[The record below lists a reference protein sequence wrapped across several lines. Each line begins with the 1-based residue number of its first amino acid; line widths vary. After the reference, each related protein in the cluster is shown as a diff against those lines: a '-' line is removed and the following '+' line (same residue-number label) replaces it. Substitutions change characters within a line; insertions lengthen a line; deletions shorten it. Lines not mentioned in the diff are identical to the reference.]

1 MPDWLHQVM
10 LQGVAMFRSAR
21 YWPLL
26 MLLFYSVT
34 SHANHPVQTGQTAQ
48 AIFPTAPPVLQQA
61 NISLALANQLIAATL
76 QACHAQ
82 HKSAVVSVVDRGGNL
97 VAVQRDDTV
106 GPHNTAAAQRK
117 AFTALSTQT
126 PTRLLAERVRNS
138 PDAQYLANLDSL
150 LLIGGGVPVF
160 SGTEIIGAIGVGGA
174 GGAVADEQCAVQ
186 AIQQVLPTSN

>member
-1 MPDWLHQVM
+1 
-10 LQGVAMFRSAR
+10 MFRSAH

-26 MLLFYSVT
+26 MLLFYPVT
-34 SHANHPVQTGQTAQ
+34 SHADHPVQAAQ
-48 AIFPTAPPVLQQA
+48 ANLHTAPLVVPPVLQQA
-61 NISLALANQLIAATL
+61 NMSLALANQLIVATL
-76 QACHAQ
+76 QACHDQ
-82 HKSAVVSVVDRGGNL
+82 HTSAVVSVVDRGGNL

-117 AFTALSTQT
+117 AFTSLSTKT
-126 PTRLLAERVRNS
+126 PTRLLAERVRNT
-138 PDAQYLANLDSL
+138 PDSQYLANLDSL

-174 GGAVADEQCAVQ
+174 GGAVADEQCAVR

>member
-1 MPDWLHQVM
+1 
-10 LQGVAMFRSAR
+10 MFRSAC
-21 YWPLL
+21 YWQLL
-26 MLLFYSVT
+26 MLLFYPVT
-34 SHANHPVQTGQTAQ
+34 SHADHPVQAAQ
-48 AIFPTAPPVLQQA
+48 ANLPTAPPVVSPVLQQA
-61 NISLALANQLIAATL
+61 NMSLALANQLIAATL

>member
-1 MPDWLHQVM
+1 MPHWPHQVM
-10 LQGVAMFRSAR
+10 LQGVVMFRSAC

-26 MLLFYSVT
+26 MLLFYPVT
-34 SHANHPVQTGQTAQ
+34 SHADHPVQAAQ
-48 AIFPTAPPVLQQA
+48 ANLPTAPPVLQQA
-61 NISLALANQLIAATL
+61 NMSLALANQLIAATL

-106 GPHNTAAAQRK
+106 GPHNTEAAQRK

-160 SGTEIIGAIGVGGA
+160 SDTEIIGAIGVGGA
-174 GGAVADEQCAVQ
+174 GGAVADEQCALQ

>member
-1 MPDWLHQVM
+1 
-10 LQGVAMFRSAR
+10 MFRSAR
-21 YWPLL
+21 HWPLL
-26 MLLFYSVT
+26 MLLLYPVT
-34 SHANHPVQTGQTAQ
+34 SHANHPVQVGKTAQ
-48 AIFPTAPPVLQQA
+48 AIFPTEQPVVSPVLQQA
-61 NISLALANQLIAATL
+61 NMSLALANQLIAATL
-76 QACHAQ
+76 QACHVQ

-126 PTRLLAERVRNS
+126 PTRLLAERVRNT

-174 GGAVADEQCAVQ
+174 GGAVADEQCALQ